1 MQEERVDSLTS
12 AQAPPLGGAIFMH
25 LLNCAMTAS
34 VTQIKPLITH
44 DRIRN
49 HVLKFM
55 EANPQGVRNSEV
67 GRAIGYNDSRQWFS
81 YGILDKMINEGLVEK
96 HDKLYFK
103 A

>member
-1 MQEERVDSLTS
+1 
-12 AQAPPLGGAIFMH
+12 MH

-34 VTQIKPLITH
+34 VTQIKPLITN

-55 EANPQGVRNSEV
+55 EANPQGVRNSDV

-81 YGILDKMINEGLVEK
+81 YGIMEKMIKEGLVEK
-96 HDKLYFK
+96 HNKLYFK